1 MPGGD
6 GTGPVGQG
14 PMTGRATGFCAG
26 NSVPGYT
33 NAVGGRRFWA
43 RGRGGGRGWRN
54 WFGLA
59 RPRAG
64 YRRLGY
70 GGVVPFAQGLTVEQ
84 EVKGLKGQA
93 EFLQNNLS
101 QVSERIEQLE
111 KESKK

>member
-6 GTGPVGQG
+6 GTGPAGKG
-14 PMTGRATGFCAG
+14 SMTGRGAGLCAG
-26 NSVPGYT
+26 NSQPGYA
-33 NAVGGRRFWA
+33 NAVGRRRFWA
-43 RGRGGGRGWRN
+43 RGRGGDRGWRN

-64 YRRLGY
+64 YNRRGY
-70 GGVVPFAQGLTVEQ
+70 GGVAPLAPGLTVEQ

-111 KESKK
+111 KERKK